1 MKNHV
6 LSKTVGWS
14 ILAGLVILDAVLDVL
29 FAEGKG
35 LESVFWGPIV
45 RLIGVS
51 NPLFLVP
58 LVLIAFFVCVKILSL
73 VVGKIDKIPMAEEL
87 LLTILVVV
95 YGVFDILLI
104 FVYLSGVQIF
114 KSPLQLIPVLI
125 VIGIA
130 YGWWAENRLKIEK

>member
-1 MKNHV
+1 MKSPV
-6 LSKTVGWS
+6 FSKTTGWS
-14 ILAGLVILDAVLDVL
+14 ILAALVILDALLDVL

-35 LESVFWGPIV
+35 LESVFWEPIA

-58 LVLIAFFVCVKILSL
+58 LVLIAFFVCVKILAL
-73 VVGKIDKIPMAEEL
+73 VVGKIDKTPMAEEL
-87 LLTILVVV
+87 MLSILVVV
-95 YGVFDILLI
+95 YGVFDILLL

-114 KSPLQLIPVLI
+114 RSPLQLIPVLI

-130 YGWWAENRLKIEK
+130 YGWWAENRLKAWN